1 MRQSLSSSISNA
13 VNVNSSTAKKLKQ
26 NQSPRNESYKRF
38 LRGGKRTSEK
48 SKEVKEGKV
57 ISLSGRRGRSR
68 KNKRFTQKNPRLKA
82 QKQEKL
88 KDINKIEEQIEA
100 LRITLPSKAQKPK
113 EPEKPKAEEKPKE
126 PEKPKAEEK
135 PKVPKVPEKPKKP
148 KKTRK
153 KSKGRRVRIN
163 KKAVTKSDIDEI
175 EKKIQA
181 IRGKSSKDIRE
192 ALEKEGIKVSGK
204 SQRLL
209 KDIYFYSKVCNINI
223 QHEA

>member
-1 MRQSLSSSISNA
+1 M
-13 VNVNSSTAKKLKQ
+13 
-26 NQSPRNESYKRF
+26 
-38 LRGGKRTSEK
+38 
-48 SKEVKEGKV
+48 
-57 ISLSGRRGRSR
+57 
-68 KNKRFTQKNPRLKA
+68 
-82 QKQEKL
+82 
-88 KDINKIEEQIEA
+88 
-100 LRITLPSKAQKPK
+100 
-113 EPEKPKAEEKPKE
+113 
-126 PEKPKAEEK
+126 
-135 PKVPKVPEKPKKP
+135 
-148 KKTRK
+148 
-153 KSKGRRVRIN
+153 RIN